1 MSKSKENILTF
12 KSPYTNPPSRCWF
25 ETTGES
31 MTQQHFAEES
41 EINNILRS
49 HDRNGVIE
57 HIHKGNAIY
66 ADFSNI
72 TDLSDALH
80 QIKEAQEEFLNV
92 PSEIRE
98 KFQNDAGK
106 FFKFASD
113 PENIDELRKM
123 GLANPEESVAMPADI
138 PAIPEPVDP
147 QKSEGQE

>member
-1 MSKSKENILTF
+1 
-12 KSPYTNPPSRCWF
+12 
-25 ETTGES
+25 
-31 MTQQHFAEES
+31 MTQQHFADET

-49 HDRNGVIE
+49 HDRNGIIE

-113 PENIDELRKM
+113 PQNIDELRKM
-123 GLANPEESVAMPADI
+123 GLANPDESVAVHADI
-138 PAIPEPVDP
+138 AANPVAEDP
-147 QKSEGQE
+147 QKSEAQD